1 MQDLT
6 SAKAIWLKGVL
17 FLLIAVA
24 SVALLLAEAPGW
36 RVALLL
42 ALAIWGSCRA
52 YYFAFYVIQHY
63 VDPGFRFSGLGAFLV
78 YAWRKRRARNTGMQ

>member
-1 MQDLT
+1 MQDLKNP
-6 SAKAIWLKGVL
+6 KAIWLKGIL
-17 FLLIAVA
+17 FLLIASA
-24 SVALLLAEAPGW
+24 SAALLIWEAPGW

-63 VDPGFRFSGLGAFLV
+63 VDPSFRFSGLGAFV
-78 YAWRKRRARNTGMQ
+78 WYALRKRK